1 MARFYPSGGT
11 GGADVSV
18 VTAMKENVEKGK
30 VIVGPDG
37 EPITGELELTGT
49 AADSQVLAGQT
60 YYNTDLHQKR
70 TGTMANQGAWK
81 SEGLAAGAEVAI
93 PPGYHNGGGKVTAKD
108 LASQTPGDAT
118 AAQIWTGRKAWV
130 NGQQVMGTLATQGG
144 STTIPGTAAKT
155 IVTPNKIVTG
165 NIVVAGDPNL
175 IPANIKKGVP
185 IFGVMGIAE
194 GYFPTATD
202 LYLRGNNIK
211 SFRRLS
217 GTESSASFDTGQITI
232 SSFVQIGTDV
242 TVNFTGY
249 SRINIQGKVD
259 ITSGSQSSSIRLI
272 DYDSLGLLATVVWDS
287 SPSAADYSKSID
299 ITAFQ
304 YDRKV
309 RLEFSEAKGAIYR
322 IWLS

>member
-18 VTAMKENVEKGK
+18 VTAMVDDVAKDK

-37 EPITGELELTGT
+37 NPITGELELTGT

-60 YYNTDLHQKR
+60 YYNTNLHEKR
-70 TGTMANQGAWK
+70 TGAMANQGAWK

-108 LASQTPGDAT
+108 LTSQTPGDAT

-130 NGQQVMGTLATQGG
+130 NGQQVMGTLAIQGG

-202 LYLRGNNIK
+202 LYLRGQNLAPFDTSSSSFTFQSGQLFCASSSPGLPFLNPYNLTPYNWMNFEINFNEINFGAGFRITIVGSGLTSFIDVPEQRGVKTISLNLSNINASVAWNIK
-211 SFRRLS
+211 FSYR
-217 GTESSASFDTGQITI
+217 SS
-232 SSFVQIGTDV
+232 
-242 TVNFTGY
+242 
-249 SRINIQGKVD
+249 NI
-259 ITSGSQSSSIRLI
+259 
-272 DYDSLGLLATVVWDS
+272 Y
-287 SPSAADYSKSID
+287 
-299 ITAFQ
+299 
-304 YDRKV
+304 
-309 RLEFSEAKGAIYR
+309 IYR

>member
-1 MARFYPSGGT
+1 MGTIWMPGGS
-11 GGADVSV
+11 GGADTFL
-18 VTAMKENVEKGK
+18 VTATAEDVLAPK

-37 EPITGELELTGT
+37 EPI
-49 AADSQVLAGQT
+49 D
-60 YYNTDLHQKR
+60 
-70 TGTMANQGAWK
+70 GTMVNNGAV
-81 SEGLAAGAEVAI
+81 SHSLPINGTYPI
-93 PPGYHNGGGKVTAKD
+93 PKGYHDGNGKV
-108 LASQTPGDAT
+108 SQSIP
-118 AAQIWTGRKAWV
+118 V
-130 NGQQVMGTLATQGG
+130 QGG
-144 STTIPGTAAKT
+144 STTTPGTVAKT
-155 IVTPNKIVTG
+155 IVAANRYVNG
-165 NIVVAGDPNL
+165 NIVSCWKSNL

-249 SRINIQGKVD
+249 SRINIQGKID

-309 RLEFSEAKGAIYR
+309 RLEFSGAKGAIYR